1 MSAKWTT
8 EQQKA
13 IDIRGTNT
21 LVSAAAGSGKT
32 AVLVERVIKRITD
45 TENPTQIDRMLIATF
60 TNAAAAEMRTRIH
73 SALTDQLEKHPDS
86 KLLQRQLT
94 LLGHASIT
102 TVHSFCQNLIRNNFH
117 KLGISANFE
126 IADETALSIM
136 RTSALDEVMENNYIN
151 ITPAFEILVD
161 GFGGKRD
168 DSSLTGLILK
178 IFNFAQSTP
187 FPTEWL
193 DNAANKFIVPN
204 DKNANDYITDVW
216 GRELLGRI
224 KLDLFGMCALY
235 DSAIE
240 TIESGVGLDKYLDTF
255 ILERDMLEALAK
267 KCDGK
272 WDEML
277 NAINHTSF
285 GRLPSKSKDAD
296 ESSTLYVKNI
306 RDTVKKQIGKLY
318 NVFYAT
324 AEEIC
329 EDNEILGEVITKLCN
344 LTKEFDACYSQKK
357 RDKNLLDFNDLEHF
371 AIKLLTDDNSTA
383 DELKE
388 KYDEIL
394 VDEYQ
399 DTNGVQAKIFETIAR
414 GNNLFMVGDVKQSI
428 YGFRNAQ
435 PKIFI
440 DKFNRYSKNGNDDGT
455 KIMLSHNFRSCEGI
469 LEFVNY
475 IFERIM
481 SVEVGEV
488 VYSNDERLVFGN
500 LLPKS
505 NANPVEVHI
514 IEKTIEDSDD
524 LTDEELQND
533 EITRE
538 AMFVARRIATLVE
551 VEKRLIFDKELK
563 AQRPIKY
570 NDIVILS
577 RKTSGVSTVFAEML
591 ASFGIPVY
599 SEETGG
605 YFMSL
610 EIATMLSFL
619 QIIDNPLQDIPLLV
633 VLRSPMFLFS
643 NEELA
648 QIRGINKKCS
658 FYELL
663 KNSTDNKSI
672 NFIKKLNEYRE
683 IASYSSIEFLL
694 RHILSDTSYLS
705 FVGTLPNGVQRM
717 GNLRLLCERGGR
729 FEAQEYRSIFDFISY
744 VNTMI
749 EGKQDYSVAKIISQN
764 DNVVK
769 IMSIHKSKGLEFPA
783 VFLVRCGGKF
793 NKTDLTSSV
802 LYDLEMGIGLDFIDR
817 NRNIKYPTISKMAI
831 AEKKRL
837 EILSEEL
844 RVLYVA
850 LTRPKELLFVV
861 GSANKVQDKFAT
873 WENNNVMPYTVAQ
886 QNTFLDW
893 IGIALGNSNTI
904 QVHSANEIMLHN
916 REGITVLSELVET
929 DLTTDY
935 SDEVAKRL
943 TYIYPYYE
951 SRKVPSKMS
960 VSEAIKISNNT
971 IKLNKPQ
978 FTQKSEKMSAATRGT
993 IIHFVLQNI
1002 DIAKTSTYDEIKVQ
1016 LEDMVKGEMLS
1027 EEFLSVVDIDALVGF
1042 FTSELG
1048 LRMRASKNV
1057 RREVKFFVDIPANEI
1072 IDDLETIDETVL
1084 LQGVVDCYFEE
1095 DNGIVVID
1103 YKTGKMQDEYKKQ
1116 LDFYANGLSKI
1127 LGKKVVGTYIYP
1139 LI

>member
-1 MSAKWTT
+1 MSATWTT
-8 EQQKA
+8 EQQRA

-45 TENPTQIDRMLIATF
+45 IENPTQIDRMLIATF

-73 SALTDQLEKHPDS
+73 SALMQQLEKQPDN

-136 RTSALDEVMENNYIN
+136 RTSALDEVMEKSYID

-168 DSSLTGLILK
+168 DTSLTTLILK
-178 IFNFAQSTP
+178 IYNFAQSTP

-193 DNAANKFIVPN
+193 DNASNKFIVPN
-204 DKNANDYITDVW
+204 DKNANDYITDTW
-216 GRELLGRI
+216 GRDLLSRI
-224 KLDLFGMCALY
+224 KLDLYGMMALY

-240 TIESGVGLDKYLDTF
+240 TIECSVGIDKYLDTF
-255 ILERDMLEALAK
+255 ILERDMLEGLAK
-267 KCDGK
+267 KCDGS
-272 WDEML
+272 WDEMFYT
-277 NAINHTSF
+277 INNTSF
-285 GRLPSKSKDAD
+285 GTLPRKSKEAD
-296 ESSTLYVKNI
+296 DTSVKYVQEI
-306 RDTVKKQIGKLY
+306 RNTVKKKILN

-329 EDNEILGEVITKLCN
+329 EDNKILGEVVKKLCD
-344 LTKEFDACYSQKK
+344 LTKEFDLCYSQKK

-371 AIKLLTDDNSTA
+371 AIKLLTDDTSTS

-388 KYDEIL
+388 KFDEVL

-440 DKFNRYSKNGNDDGT
+440 DKYSRYTKIGNDDGT
-455 KIMLSHNFRSCEGI
+455 KIMLSHNFRSCKGI
-469 LEFVNY
+469 LDFVNH

-488 VYSNDERLVFGN
+488 VYSNDERLVFGG
-500 LLPKS
+500 LLPKNS
-505 NANPVEVHI
+505 TQPVEVHI
-514 IEKTIEDSDD
+514 IEKSIDDDSD

-538 AMFVARRIATLVE
+538 AMFVARRIVTLIE
-551 VEKRLIFDKELK
+551 IEKPIIFDKELQ
-563 AQRPIKY
+563 ANRPIKY
-570 NDIVILS
+570 SDIVILS
-577 RKTSGVSTVFAEML
+577 RKTNGVSSVFLEQL
-591 ASFGIPVY
+591 ATMGIPVY

-619 QIIDNPLQDIPLLV
+619 QIIDNPLQDIPMLAV
-633 VLRSPMFLFS
+633 MRSPMFLFS

-648 QIRGINKKCS
+648 RIRGINKKRP

-663 KNSTDNKSI
+663 KLSTDEKSI
-672 NFIKKLNEYRE
+672 NFINKLEEYKK
-683 IASYSSIEFLL
+683 IAGYSSIEYLL

-717 GNLRLLCERGGR
+717 GNLRLLCERAGR
-729 FEAQEYRSIFDFISY
+729 FEMQEYRSIFDFISY
-744 VNTMI
+744 INTMI

-783 VFLVRCGGKF
+783 VFLVRCGGRF

-802 LYDLEMGIGLDFIDR
+802 LYDLEMGIGSDFIDA
-817 NRNIKYPTISKMAI
+817 NRSIKYPTISKMAI

-837 EILSEEL
+837 EMLSEEL

-861 GSANKVQDKFAT
+861 GSANKVQDKLLNWGNSNA
-873 WENNNVMPYTVAQ
+873 MPYTVAG

-893 IGIALGNSNTI
+893 IGIALGNSDII
-904 QVHSANEIMLHN
+904 QVHSANEIMLDN
-916 REGITVLSELVET
+916 REGIAVLSEIAENN
-929 DLTTDY
+929 LTTDY
-935 SDEVAKRL
+935 SDEIANRL
-943 TYIYPYYE
+943 TYIYPHYE

-960 VSEAIKISNNT
+960 VSEAIKTSNNA

-1002 DIAKTSTYDEIKVQ
+1002 DIAKTSTFDEIKTQ
-1016 LEDMVKGEMLS
+1016 LDNMVKGEMLS
-1027 EEFLSVVDIDALVGF
+1027 EEFLSVVDIGALVGF
-1042 FTSELG
+1042 FTSDLG

-1072 IDDLETIDETVL
+1072 IDGIDNIDETVL

-1095 DNGIVVID
+1095 NDGIVVID